1 MPLVTFVQNNR
12 WLTVVPVLLLAA
24 GLAGR
29 QLNTWAY
36 APDESYTMITAGARG
51 FGPRSLAETLQV
63 GVVNELD
70 LAIGWMLGMNLWGS
84 VVGWSTV
91 AVRALSWFAGLVTLA
106 LVFRAGR
113 SLFAFEAG
121 LFAVL
126 LLGVSILFVSYMHVA
141 RLYTSITM
149 FSILALWSYWR
160 LAIDSRPTSR
170 RHQAALLLGG
180 VGLIDTHI
188 LAALMLPAIGLI
200 HLLFLRRDR
209 RWWRV
214 ALLLAIVALAVLP
227 ELSFLLRDAGN
238 YSARITGHE
247 TAPAMT
253 IRLLFALSNSL
264 VSLPQLVGL
273 PLLLLSMVLLVV
285 LLFRRPGNAQH
296 NGWFLAVVALL
307 HCLLILAVNEV
318 IGVLRYLD
326 RIRYFMGSWPVIA
339 LLGGHGVH
347 QLWLK
352 RRRLAE
358 WLLVAL
364 VASGVALNLRS
375 GIYLTYATYDLTLIH
390 LADQALQQQARPD
403 DLLLMEDIEP
413 NAFYE
418 RNLHQPRVVFSR
430 ESDPDAVAR
439 QASGHE
445 RVWLLARGADSVIE
459 GSLSEDLRPCDVA
472 VRRKELVL
480 TLYAR
485 SEADCA

>member
-1 MPLVTFVQNNR
+1 M
-12 WLTVVPVLLLAA
+12 TVVAVLLLAA
-24 GLAGR
+24 LLAGR

-36 APDESYTMITAGARG
+36 APDESYTMISAGARG

-63 GVVNELD
+63 GIVNELD
-70 LAIGWMLGMNLWGS
+70 LAVGWMLGMNLWGS

-91 AVRALSWFAGLVTLA
+91 ATRALSWFAGLMTLA
-106 LVFRAGR
+106 LVYRVGR

-121 LFAVL
+121 LFAAL

-141 RLYTSITM
+141 RLYTSVTM
-149 FSILALWSYWR
+149 FSILVLWSYWR
-160 LAIDSRPTSR
+160 LAIDSRRRSR

-180 VGLIDTHI
+180 VALIDTHF

-209 RWWRV
+209 RWRRV

-238 YSARITGHE
+238 YSSSISGHM
-247 TAPAMT
+247 TSPAMT
-253 IRLLFALSNSL
+253 IRLLYALSNSL
-264 VSLPQLVGL
+264 VSLPQLAGL
-273 PLLLLSMVLLVV
+273 PLLLASAVLLVV
-285 LLFRRPGNAQH
+285 LVFRRPGNAQH
-296 NGWFLAVVALL
+296 TGWFLALVALL

-318 IGVLRYLD
+318 IGVLRYPD
-326 RIRYFMGSWPVIA
+326 RIRYFMGSWPVLA
-339 LLGGHGVH
+339 LLGGHGLH
-347 QLWLK
+347 QLWHR

-358 WLLVAL
+358 WLLVAI

-375 GIYLTYATYDLTLIH
+375 GIHLTYATYNLTFIH
-390 LADQALQQQARPD
+390 LADQVLQQHAREG
-403 DLLLMEDIEP
+403 DLLLMDELDL

-418 RNLHQPRVVFSR
+418 KNLHRPREFLDKG
-430 ESDPDAVAR
+430 SDPDVVAR
-439 QASGHE
+439 QVAGHE
-445 RVWLLARGADSVIE
+445 RVWLLAGEPDSDYEDALSAQMQRCRRPVNRGS
-459 GSLSEDLRPCDVA
+459 
-472 VRRKELVL
+472 LVL